1 MPLNHIKILIL
12 TLCLTGLMSDSIIA
26 FQESETDRIQILIKQ
41 LGSEEFESRELAESA
56 LMKIGLQASDALQS
70 ALKSPDLEIR
80 TRARR
85 ILVKSLQDDF
95 ERKLQAFV
103 NDVEGKLEHDL
114 PGWKRYRQVVGS
126 DKNHRLLFASM
137 VRSEASLLHAM
148 DTKKHFNAMFERRV
162 KALQPAY
169 TGIRNSQSIEA
180 ANIAALLFA
189 GLSIDAAGKNTTHH
203 HIYNLLNYNKT
214 MEIVRGSN
222 RKPILVKL
230 LDLWVRENSNGA
242 NKFYPLMLTM
252 TYDLKDAGLEIGK
265 ATLQDTTT
273 SSSYRQYAA
282 VAIAKFGGTEDIE
295 LLFPLLTEKTVVHTW
310 STNQVEGGIIR
321 TQARDVALALLL
333 YMTRQSHEDYGYK
346 YIQPNPTMIFNGY
359 SCGFASDELRD
370 QAQEKWAKWWA
381 GNKQKVLTDEE

>member
-1 MPLNHIKILIL
+1 MIHKYTSMLLLIFGI
-12 TLCLTGLMSDSIIA
+12 TGSLCSSA
-26 FQESETDRIQILIKQ
+26 SAYQEVEPDPVQELIDQ
-41 LGSEEFESRELAESA
+41 LGADEFEKRELAESA
-56 LMKIGLQASDALQS
+56 LMEIGLSARNALQR
-70 ALKSPDLEIR
+70 ALRSPDLEIR

-103 NDVEGKLEHDL
+103 NDVEGKMEHDL
-114 PGWKRYRQVVGS
+114 PGWKRFRDIIGS
-126 DKNHRLLFASM
+126 DKNHRLLFAAM

-148 DTKKHFNAMFERRV
+148 DTKKHFTAMFERRV

-169 TGIRNSQSIEA
+169 TGIGNTQNLQAS
-180 ANIAALLFA
+180 NIAALLFA
-189 GLSIDAAGKNTTHH
+189 GLSIDTAGKNTTHH

-222 RKPILVKL
+222 RRPILIKL
-230 LDLWVRENSNGA
+230 LDLWVRENSDSA

-252 TYDLKDAGLEIGK
+252 TYDLKEAGLEIGK
-265 ATLQDTTT
+265 ATLQDTST

-282 VAIAKFGGTEDIE
+282 VAIAKFGSTKDIE
-295 LLFPLLTEKTVVHTW
+295 LLIPLLTEKTVVHTW

-359 SCGFASDELRD
+359 SCGFANDELRD
-370 QAQEKWAKWWA
+370 QAQNKWAMWWA
-381 GNKQKVLTDEE
+381 DNKEKVLAEEK